1 MISYKPLR
9 KLLIDKDMSCGELK
23 DILKISSATMAKLN
37 SDKMVSLAV
46 IDKIC
51 KYLNCNIEDVMQYES
66 KKKERKWYV
75 FSSSM

>member
-23 DILKISSATMAKLN
+23 DILQISSATMAKLN
-37 SDKMVSLAV
+37 SDKMVSLTV

-66 KKKERKWYV
+66 KKKERK
-75 FSSSM
+75 

>member
-9 KLLIDKDMSCGELK
+9 KLLIDKDMSGGELK

-37 SDKMVSLAV
+37 SDKIVSLAV

-51 KYLNCNIEDVMQYES
+51 KYLNCNVEDVMKYEG
-66 KKKERKWYV
+66 KKKEKK
-75 FSSSM
+75 

>member
-23 DILKISSATMAKLN
+23 DILQISSATMAKLN

-51 KYLNCNIEDVMQYES
+51 KYLNCNIEDVMQYEN
-66 KKKERKWYV
+66 KKGDK
-75 FSSSM
+75 

>member
-1 MISYKPLR
+1 MISCKPLR

-23 DILKISSATMAKLN
+23 DILQISSATMAKLN

-66 KKKERKWYV
+66 KKKERK
-75 FSSSM
+75 

>member
-23 DILKISSATMAKLN
+23 DILQISSATMAKLN

-66 KKKERKWYV
+66 KKKERK
-75 FSSSM
+75 

>member
-9 KLLIDKDMSCGELK
+9 KLLIDKDISCGELK
-23 DILKISSATMAKLN
+23 SILQISSATMAKLN
-37 SDKMVSLAV
+37 SDKMVSLTV

-66 KKKERKWYV
+66 KKKERK
-75 FSSSM
+75 

>member
-23 DILKISSATMAKLN
+23 DILQISSATMAKLN
-37 SDKMVSLAV
+37 SDKRVSLTV

-66 KKKERKWYV
+66 KKKERK
-75 FSSSM
+75 

>member
-9 KLLIDKDMSCGELK
+9 KLLIDKDMSRGELK

-37 SDKMVSLAV
+37 SDKIVSLAV

-51 KYLNCNIEDVMQYES
+51 KYLDCNVEDVMKYES
-66 KKKERKWYV
+66 KKKEKK
-75 FSSSM
+75 

>member
-9 KLLIDKDMSCGELK
+9 KLLIDKDMSGGELK

-37 SDKMVSLAV
+37 SDKIVSLAV

-51 KYLNCNIEDVMQYES
+51 KYLNCNVEDVMKYES
-66 KKKERKWYV
+66 KKKEKK
-75 FSSSM
+75 

>member
-9 KLLIDKDMSCGELK
+9 KLLIDKEMSGGELR

-37 SDKMVSLAV
+37 SDKIVSLTV

-51 KYLNCNIEDVMQYES
+51 KYMNCNVEDIMQYENN
-66 KKKERKWYV
+66 KKERK
-75 FSSSM
+75 

>member
-23 DILKISSATMAKLN
+23 DILQTSSATMAKLN
-37 SDKMVSLAV
+37 SDKMVSLTV

-51 KYLNCNIEDVMQYES
+51 KYLNQQ
-66 KKKERKWYV
+66 
-75 FSSSM
+75 

>member
-23 DILKISSATMAKLN
+23 DILQISSATMAKLN
-37 SDKMVSLAV
+37 SDKMVSLTV

-51 KYLNCNIEDVMQYES
+51 KYLNCNIEDVMPYER
-66 KKKERKWYV
+66 KKKERK
-75 FSSSM
+75 

>member
-23 DILKISSATMAKLN
+23 DILKVSSATMAKLN
-37 SDKMVSLAV
+37 SDKVVSLTV

-51 KYLNCNIEDVMQYES
+51 KYLNCNIEEVMQYENR
-66 KKKERKWYV
+66 KKERK
-75 FSSSM
+75 

>member
-9 KLLIDKDMSCGELK
+9 KLLIDKEMSGGELK

-37 SDKMVSLAV
+37 ADKIVSLSV

-51 KYLNCNIEDVMQYES
+51 KYLNCNIEDVMQYEN
-66 KKKERKWYV
+66 KKKERK
-75 FSSSM
+75 

>member
-9 KLLIDKDMSCGELK
+9 KLLIDKDLSCGELK

-37 SDKMVSLAV
+37 SDKIVSLGI

-51 KYLNCNIEDVMQYES
+51 KYLNCNIQDVMQYEN
-66 KKKERKWYV
+66 KKKEKK
-75 FSSSM
+75 